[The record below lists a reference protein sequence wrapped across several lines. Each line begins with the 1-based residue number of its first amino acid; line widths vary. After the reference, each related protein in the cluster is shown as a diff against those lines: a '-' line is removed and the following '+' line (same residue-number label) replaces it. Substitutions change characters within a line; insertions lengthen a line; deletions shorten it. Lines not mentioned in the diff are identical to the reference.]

1 MSHSRRQVGR
11 RSICPVP
18 STDEVTCRS
27 LIPTT
32 CNYTSSST
40 DALQLIL
47 TEPASLDVN
56 RQHPTALAQQACID
70 RQAGNEPNYI
80 FRYVSRIRGKNNV
93 FSVEIQIIKWLNDL
107 IGWLFSGR
115 SKPKTARNSE

>member
-11 RSICPVP
+11 RSIYPVP
-18 STDEVTCRS
+18 STDAVTCRS
-27 LIPTT
+27 VMPTT
-32 CNYTSSST
+32 CNYTPSTT

-56 RQHPTALAQQACID
+56 RQHPTALAQQASID

-80 FRYVSRIRGKNNV
+80 FRYVSRIRGKKTM
-93 FSVEIQIIKWLNDL
+93 FS
-107 IGWLFSGR
+107 R
-115 SKPKTARNSE
+115 